1 MELQS
6 GYSTPSVLPSHRSTL
21 PHSRRLVVVVASAS
35 SSRPPPSPSSV
46 QFRRRRTSPSLLE
59 LAPWPEGSCHIFWSI
74 FWSFNLATAPRRSCL
89 PIDRPFPIRAG
100 WLSSSRRRRRR
111 VRLRRRRRCSSAAV
125 ARRPHCWSWPRGLRD
140 LVIFFGV
147 YFGASI
153 WLQHPVGSAFP
164 SIDPSP
170 FAPVGCRRRVGVV
183 VASASVAVVGAVPRR
198 RTSPSLLELAPWP
211 EGSCHIF
218 WSIFWSFSLALPSH
232 RLTLF
237 HPRRLVVVVTSALS
251 VLTAICFSV
260 CFGQCDTCFFPA
272 DCLSTLLVSVRLGFG
287 ADRLWLYKR
296 ALTPRQS
303 PVET

>member
-46 QFRRRRTSPSLLE
+46 QFP
-59 LAPWPEGSCHIFWSI
+59 
-74 FWSFNLATAPRRSCL
+74 
-89 PIDRPFPIRAG
+89 
-100 WLSSSRRRRRR
+100 
-111 VRLRRRRRCSSAAV
+111 VV
-125 ARRPHCWSWPRGLRD
+125 ARRPHCWSWPRGLRA

-164 SIDPSP
+164 SIDPTP
-170 FAPVGCRRRVGVV
+170 FALVGCRRRVGVV

-198 RTSPSLLELAPWP
+198 RTSSSLLELAPWP

-232 RLTLF
+232 RLTLL

-260 CFGQCDTCFFPA
+260 CFGQCDTCFFSSGLPLYPA
-272 DCLSTLLVSVRLGFG
+272 CLCSAGFWSGPSV
-287 ADRLWLYKR
+287 AI
-296 ALTPRQS
+296 
-303 PVET
+303 